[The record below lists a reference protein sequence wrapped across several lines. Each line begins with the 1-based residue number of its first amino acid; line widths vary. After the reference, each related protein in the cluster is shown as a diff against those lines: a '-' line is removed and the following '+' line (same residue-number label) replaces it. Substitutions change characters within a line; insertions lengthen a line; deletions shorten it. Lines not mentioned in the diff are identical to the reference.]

1 MKRAIKILSIMVMTV
16 ILLTITVAPAL
27 ATGFNFEDAISEFY
41 SDGTNTF
48 ELAIEKTHKPGAAL
62 WTEGGMATCY
72 SSNESVVTVS
82 EKGLVTAI
90 GEGTA
95 YVAIDAGSMY
105 KLYCYTVFDPAAP
118 DYNTVGS
125 TGNTTGETT
134 DSFEEFKNAIEQ
146 QREETQKKAEETQQ
160 KIEETRKEIEEA
172 TEYQNKIE
180 DVQRNIFSKAF
191 GFIGGMGTFIILITI
206 ILLGLLIA
214 EITYIFIT
222 APKCGMSRWWAI
234 VPVFSNVLGLIVFII
249 VCSNRK
255 TTVSSRTIVCPTC
268 NSVHPL
274 GTTECSICG
283 TKLQ

>member
-1 MKRAIKILSIMVMTV
+1 MEETSGSGEETEYKEVTVTLDNRAEFYVTTDEKMKRAIKILSIMVMTV

-105 KLYCYTVFDPAAP
+105 KL
-118 DYNTVGS
+118 
-125 TGNTTGETT
+125 
-134 DSFEEFKNAIEQ
+134 SF
-146 QREETQKKAEETQQ
+146 
-160 KIEETRKEIEEA
+160 
-172 TEYQNKIE
+172 
-180 DVQRNIFSKAF
+180 
-191 GFIGGMGTFIILITI
+191 ILPF
-206 ILLGLLIA
+206 LN
-214 EITYIFIT
+214 F
-222 APKCGMSRWWAI
+222 
-234 VPVFSNVLGLIVFII
+234 
-249 VCSNRK
+249 
-255 TTVSSRTIVCPTC
+255 
-268 NSVHPL
+268 
-274 GTTECSICG
+274 
-283 TKLQ
+283 